1 MKCQQIQKGV
11 ETENCPQYWASIHNM
26 KNLPWAG
33 ETNSEVMVL
42 EEKDVGLEIA
52 CYNRTTKAGD

>member
-1 MKCQQIQKGV
+1 
-11 ETENCPQYWASIHNM
+11 M

-33 ETNSEVMVL
+33 ETNSEVTVL